1 MPDRTYTVQLKDRE
15 LRVKSRDLAIFRDLH
30 LGTFELASRMS
41 ELLWLDIYIWETA
54 YGIGANEVLHVIQ
67 DLEQGEAKSRV
78 KPATQFRK
86 PPLKGL
92 WHKHVF
98 SARFIPMNISLAI
111 ANEGG
116 LRKILTEVIGTDGSP
131 ITLEKIGK
139 LRNRVIEEPF
149 EQRTAAN
156 QLTGEWIIYL
166 RHNATNY
173 YLCCGAHKD
182 GDQFIYD
189 RILRHCRRDFPDLEK

>member
-1 MPDRTYTVQLKDRE
+1 MKHFFRHRE
-15 LRVKSRDLAIFRDLH
+15 RRR
-30 LGTFELASRMS
+30 AS
-41 ELLWLDIYIWETA
+41 EDPN
-54 YGIGANEVLHVIQ
+54 G
-67 DLEQGEAKSRV
+67 
-78 KPATQFRK
+78 
-86 PPLKGL
+86 
-92 WHKHVF
+92 
-98 SARFIPMNISLAI
+98 
-111 ANEGG
+111 
-116 LRKILTEVIGTDGSP
+116 VIGTDGSP

-166 RHNATNY
+166 RHNATHY

-189 RILRHCRRDFPDLEK
+189 RILRHCRRDFPDLEKWMKEAANSMEDKGTSTDLG